1 MIGNRLL
8 IKTKNTMAYTTQEL
22 INQAQSEMLDL
33 SSRIRKMDYLT
44 HKESDG
50 EDMSKY
56 GDWRGERKQ
65 LRIRYN
71 ELEAEVSRLQ
81 LLLKEEQEQVVDV
94 NDLV

>member
-1 MIGNRLL
+1 MEHIEQLPEEV
-8 IKTKNTMAYTTQEL
+8 TPAPTTQEL
-22 INQAQSEMLDL
+22 INQAQSEMLDV
-33 SSRIRKMDYLT
+33 SSQIRKMDYLT

-71 ELEAEVSRLQ
+71 DLEAEVERLQ
-81 LLLKEEQEQVVDV
+81 IVLKEEQNHVVDSNEMV
-94 NDLV
+94 